1 MNLTR
6 ETIKQ
11 NRHSKLITIFGT
23 ASLIIAFCLYIVTD
37 AYCET
42 QNKTKMV
49 PESFSELSETVS
61 PCVVNIRTVKT
72 IKGGGLVFKH
82 FFENNPFGNK
92 EPMHDFFKRFFKQD
106 EKNREYKQKSLGSG
120 FIIDKKGYIVTNNH
134 VVENAEDIKVKLKNN
149 EEFDATIEG
158 RDIETD
164 IALIKIKSDKEF
176 PAVKMGDSNTL
187 KIGEWVVAIG
197 SPFGL
202 EQTVTAGIVSA
213 KGRNIDSGPYD
224 DFIQT
229 DASINPGNSGGPL
242 INMKGE
248 VIGINTAIF
257 HGGQQ
262 TNIGIGFAIPIS
274 LAKDIIEQLKIHGEY
289 IRGWIG
295 VSIQDITDDI
305 AEYNN
310 LKDKKGA
317 LVTKVFH
324 DDPADKA
331 GIEVYDVI
339 VEVDGK
345 SIKTS
350 HELSKMIANI
360 KAGDTSVIKVIRKG
374 EEKTFEVKIGKRDI
388 AAIFSE
394 QEDVD
399 ELGITVTNIT
409 KEIAGRFNMMET
421 KGVIVTAVESEK
433 KGAKAGLMI
442 GDIIKEIN
450 HTSIKSKDDYNK
462 LVKGVEKDQIIK
474 MYIRRRNKGFMVI
487 KITK

>member
-1 MNLTR
+1 
-6 ETIKQ
+6 
-11 NRHSKLITIFGT
+11 
-23 ASLIIAFCLYIVTD
+23 
-37 AYCET
+37 
-42 QNKTKMV
+42 
-49 PESFSELSETVS
+49 
-61 PCVVNIRTVKT
+61 
-72 IKGGGLVFKH
+72 
-82 FFENNPFGNK
+82 
-92 EPMHDFFKRFFKQD
+92 
-106 EKNREYKQKSLGSG
+106 
-120 FIIDKKGYIVTNNH
+120 
-134 VVENAEDIKVKLKNN
+134 
-149 EEFDATIEG
+149 
-158 RDIETD
+158 
-164 IALIKIKSDKEF
+164 
-176 PAVKMGDSNTL
+176 
-187 KIGEWVVAIG
+187 
-197 SPFGL
+197 
-202 EQTVTAGIVSA
+202 
-213 KGRNIDSGPYD
+213 
-224 DFIQT
+224 
-229 DASINPGNSGGPL
+229 
-242 INMKGE
+242 MKGE